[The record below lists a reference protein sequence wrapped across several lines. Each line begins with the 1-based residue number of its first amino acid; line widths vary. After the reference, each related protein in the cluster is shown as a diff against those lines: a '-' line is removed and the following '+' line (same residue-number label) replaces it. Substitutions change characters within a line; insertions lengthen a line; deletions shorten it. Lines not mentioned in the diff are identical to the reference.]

1 MDRGDAGDRWHE
13 ERTTF
18 QRVYDLLVG
27 TDEFLDASEFGERVD
42 CSPGG
47 ARSALEQLVE
57 MGIAER
63 RDGRP
68 AGYRRNEAYF
78 RWKRVESLAREHSPA
93 ELRQRLDDLA
103 ATEESYREQYGVPTP
118 DAVTTEDLRVD
129 DHEAAHERLDDLR
142 EWRTVRR
149 DVEIVRRAVAR
160 AETSVGDGVR
170 P

>member
-18 QRVYDLLVG
+18 QRVYDLLIG
-27 TDEFLDASEFGERVD
+27 TDEFLSASEFAERAE

-47 ARSALEQLVE
+47 ARSALDQLVE

-63 RDGRP
+63 HDGRP

-78 RWKRVESLAREHSPA
+78 RWKRVESLAREHSPS

-103 ATEESYREQYGVPTP
+103 AAEESYRERYGVPTP
-118 DAVTTEDLRVD
+118 EAVTTADLEVD
-129 DHEAAHERLDDLR
+129 DHDAAHERLDDLR

-149 DVEIVRRAVAR
+149 DIEILRRAVER